1 MSAASRPKAKP
12 FMRKQFVPRACF
24 VLAVLGLLGVS
35 ACRDTGG
42 EGEYFA
48 LGGKI
53 FVFNYR
59 VATATYLVNLVPL
72 QPVEEGQ
79 TAVASF
85 EDPAGGE
92 PLVVRQKI
100 WPNMAKTTIES
111 PPLRCVVKDR
121 PYAISIKIQG
131 ADGSVRQTIE
141 TTLASVDDQSILP
154 DRPLVV
160 GPLYT
165 PNPELAGHPDGKL
178 PNLDKP
184 PCPTAPPAGG

>member
-1 MSAASRPKAKP
+1 
-12 FMRKQFVPRACF
+12 MREVFVAR
-24 VLAVLGLLGVS
+24 VLLALAMLGILGAS
-35 ACRDTGG
+35 ACRESGG

-48 LGGKI
+48 LGGRI

-72 QPVEEGQ
+72 RPVEDGQ
-79 TAVASF
+79 TAVVSF

-92 PLVVRQKI
+92 PLVVRKKI

-121 PYAISIKIQG
+121 PYAISIKIEG
-131 ADGSVRQTIE
+131 PDGSVRQTIE
-141 TTLASVDDQSILP
+141 TTLASTDDQSILP
-154 DRPLVV
+154 DKPLVV

-165 PNPELAGHPDGKL
+165 PNPELKGHPDGKL
-178 PNLDKP
+178 PSPDAP
-184 PCPTAPPAGG
+184 PCPPAAPAASG

>member
-1 MSAASRPKAKP
+1 MLKLSI
-12 FMRKQFVPRACF
+12 PRSFF
-24 VLAVLGLLGVS
+24 VLGMLGMLGVS
-35 ACRDTGG
+35 ACRESGG

-48 LGGKI
+48 IDGRI

-72 QPVEEGQ
+72 QPVEDGQ

-92 PLVVRQKI
+92 PLVVRRKI
-100 WPNMAKTTIES
+100 WPSMAKTTIES

-121 PYAISIKIQG
+121 PYAISIKIEG
-131 ADGSVRQTIE
+131 PDGSVRQTIE
-141 TTLASVDDQSILP
+141 TTLASTEDQSILP
-154 DRPLVV
+154 DKPLVV

-178 PNLDKP
+178 PDSGAP
-184 PCPTAPPAGG
+184 PCPSATPVING

>member
-1 MSAASRPKAKP
+1 
-12 FMRKQFVPRACF
+12 MRNRSIPMPIL
-24 VLAVLGLLGVS
+24 VLAFLGMFGVS
-35 ACRDTGG
+35 ACRESGG

-48 LGGKI
+48 IGGKI

-79 TAVASF
+79 TAVANF

-92 PLVVRQKI
+92 AIVVRKKI

-121 PYAISIKIQG
+121 PYAISIKIEG
-131 ADGSVRQTIE
+131 PDGSVRQTIE
-141 TTLASVDDQSILP
+141 TTLASTDDQSILP
-154 DRPLVV
+154 DKPLVV

-165 PNPELAGHPDGKL
+165 PNPELNGHPDGKL
-178 PNLDKP
+178 PSPDAP
-184 PCPTAPPAGG
+184 PCPAAAPAASG